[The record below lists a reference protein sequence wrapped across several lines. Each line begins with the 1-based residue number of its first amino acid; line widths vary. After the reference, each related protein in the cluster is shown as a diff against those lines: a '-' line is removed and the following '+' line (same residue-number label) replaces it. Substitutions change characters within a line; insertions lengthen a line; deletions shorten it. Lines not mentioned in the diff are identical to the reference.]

1 MKITHF
7 ILCILTTLLISAVSI
22 TAQEP
27 PKPDT
32 AGASP
37 DALPE
42 YVVQVRRPDGCQ
54 VAPVS
59 LKHKSGFVLYALP
72 RPAKIQPDSSGQP
85 ITSKVFVAARQLGTQ
100 WEVKVSI
107 GKGEFYD
114 AGDTMVGE
122 FLLNL
127 NELASVK
134 EITRFGLSPIQVGV
148 LRIIRQQ
155 AGYPGFSNS
164 TQSVSLESIEANN
177 LPDPY
182 KLQLRNNSQN
192 DLIAIQYNT
201 FREGRFLEL
210 KWLSHGL
217 SDPLIKAGESY
228 KLAVSSEDK
237 SCGDADG
244 YHPNQSDRLDLVS
257 AVFAD
262 GSFEGQSG
270 LPALIKGAAFGNRLR
285 LERVVQALRSAG
297 DDPTEIEAQL
307 KYLKDS
313 INEETEPYMIET
325 LRTILPPLPPDAT
338 PVLEGFIRSGMHDVK
353 VNLIRD
359 ANRFESL
366 KRAGNLRLTE
376 TWTAL
381 TKAKYEH
388 WLAGAEKM
396 TSH

>member
-1 MKITHF
+1 
-7 ILCILTTLLISAVSI
+7 
-22 TAQEP
+22 
-27 PKPDT
+27 
-32 AGASP
+32 
-37 DALPE
+37 
-42 YVVQVRRPDGCQ
+42 
-54 VAPVS
+54 
-59 LKHKSGFVLYALP
+59 
-72 RPAKIQPDSSGQP
+72 
-85 ITSKVFVAARQLGTQ
+85 VFVAARQLGTQ

-114 AGDTMVGE
+114 AGDTMVGQ

-134 EITRFGLSPIQVGV
+134 EVSRFGLSPIQVGV

-155 AGYPGFSNS
+155 AGDPGFINS

-228 KLAVSSEDK
+228 TLAVSSEDK

-270 LPALIKGAAFGNRLR
+270 LAALIKGAAFGNRLR
-285 LERVVQALRSAG
+285 LERVVQALRNAG
-297 DDPTEIEAQL
+297 DNPTEIESQL
-307 KYLKDS
+307 KYLQDS

-359 ANRFESL
+359 VNRFEEL

-381 TKAKYEH
+381 TKAKYER
-388 WLAGAEKM
+388 WLAGSEKM

>member
-7 ILCILTTLLISAVSI
+7 IVCILITLLIGSTRI
-22 TAQEP
+22 TAQEAT
-27 PKPDT
+27 KPDT
-32 AGASP
+32 A
-37 DALPE
+37 ALPE

-114 AGDTMVGE
+114 AGDTMVGQ

-127 NELASVK
+127 NELTSVK
-134 EITRFGLSPIQVGV
+134 EVSRFGLSPIQVGV

-155 AGYPGFSNS
+155 AGYPGFRNS

-182 KLQLRNNSQN
+182 KLQLRNNSQS

-228 KLAVSSEDK
+228 TLAVSSEDK

-262 GSFEGQSG
+262 GTFEGQSG
-270 LPALIKGAAFGNRLR
+270 LAALIKGAAFGNRLR
-285 LERVVQALRSAG
+285 LERVVQALRNAG
-297 DDPTEIEAQL
+297 DNPTEIESQL
-307 KYLKDS
+307 KYLQDS

-359 ANRFESL
+359 VNRFESL
-366 KRAGNLRLTE
+366 KRAGNLGLTE
-376 TWTAL
+376 TWTPL
-381 TKAKYEH
+381 TKAKYER
-388 WLAGAEKM
+388 WLAGAEKI

>member
-1 MKITHF
+1 MKITRF
-7 ILCILTTLLISAVSI
+7 IFCILTPLLISAVSI
-22 TAQEP
+22 TAQEAT
-27 PKPDT
+27 KPYT
-32 AGASP
+32 ADPSP
-37 DALPE
+37 ETLPE
-42 YVVQVRRPDGCQ
+42 YVVQVRRSDGCQ
-54 VAPVS
+54 VAPIS

-127 NELASVK
+127 NQLANVN
-134 EITRFGLSPIQVGV
+134 EVTRFGLSPIQVGV

-155 AGYPGFSNS
+155 AGYPGFRNS
-164 TQSVSLESIEANN
+164 AQSVSLESIEANN

-182 KLQLRNNSQN
+182 KLLLRNNSQT

-270 LPALIKGAAFGNRLR
+270 LAALIKGAAFGNRLR
-285 LERVVQALRSAG
+285 LERVVQALRNAG
-297 DDPTEIEAQL
+297 DVPTEIESQV

-359 ANRFESL
+359 ADRFESL
-366 KRAGNLRLTE
+366 KRAGNLRLIE
-376 TWTAL
+376 TWSAL
-381 TKAKYEH
+381 TKAKYER
-388 WLAGAEKM
+388 WLAGAENM

>member
-1 MKITHF
+1 MKITRF
-7 ILCILTTLLISAVSI
+7 ILCILTTVLISAASI
-22 TAQEP
+22 TAQEAS
-27 PKPDT
+27 KPDT

-85 ITSKVFVAARQLGTQ
+85 ITSKVFVGARQLGTQ

-122 FLLNL
+122 FLLNPNQL
-127 NELASVK
+127 ANVNEV
-134 EITRFGLSPIQVGV
+134 TRFGLSPIQVGV
-148 LRIIRQQ
+148 LKIIRQQ
-155 AGYPGFSNS
+155 AGYPGFRNS

-192 DLIAIQYNT
+192 DLVAIQYNT

-217 SDPLIKAGESY
+217 IDPLIKAGESY

-270 LPALIKGAAFGNRLR
+270 LAALIKGAAFGNRLR
-285 LERVVQALRSAG
+285 LESVVQALRNAG
-297 DDPTEIEAQL
+297 DDPTEIESQL

-313 INEETEPYMIET
+313 INEETQPYMIET
-325 LRTILPPLPPDAT
+325 LRAILPPLPPDAT

-359 ANRFESL
+359 ADSFESL

-381 TKAKYEH
+381 TKAKYER
-388 WLAGAEKM
+388 WLAGAENM

>member
-7 ILCILTTLLISAVSI
+7 IVCILITLLIGSTRI
-22 TAQEP
+22 TAQEAT
-27 PKPDT
+27 KPDT
-32 AGASP
+32 AGAGP
-37 DALPE
+37 GALPE

-54 VAPVS
+54 IAPVS
-59 LKHKSGFVLYALP
+59 LKYKSGFVLYALP

-134 EITRFGLSPIQVGV
+134 EVSRFGLSPIEVGV

-155 AGYPGFSNS
+155 AGYPGFRNS

-182 KLQLRNNSQN
+182 KLQLRNNSQS

-228 KLAVSSEDK
+228 TLAVSSEDK

-285 LERVVQALRSAG
+285 LESVVQALRNAG
-297 DDPTEIEAQL
+297 DDPTEIESQL
-307 KYLKDS
+307 KYLQDS

-325 LRTILPPLPPDAT
+325 LRSILPPLPPDAT

-359 ANRFESL
+359 VNRFEEL

-381 TKAKYEH
+381 TKAKYER
-388 WLAGAEKM
+388 WLAASEKM

>member
-7 ILCILTTLLISAVSI
+7 IVCILITLLIGSTRI
-22 TAQEP
+22 TAQEAT
-27 PKPDT
+27 KPDT
-32 AGASP
+32 AGAGP
-37 DALPE
+37 GALPE

-59 LKHKSGFVLYALP
+59 LKHKTGFVLYALP

-107 GKGEFYD
+107 GKDEFYD
-114 AGDTMVGE
+114 AGDTMVGQ

-134 EITRFGLSPIQVGV
+134 EVSRFGLSPIQVGV

-155 AGYPGFSNS
+155 AGDPGFINS

-201 FREGRFLEL
+201 FRQGQFLEL

-217 SDPLIKAGESY
+217 SNPLIKTGESY
-228 KLAVSSEDK
+228 TLAVSSEDK

-285 LERVVQALRSAG
+285 LERVVQALRNAG
-297 DDPTEIEAQL
+297 DDPTEIESQL
-307 KYLKDS
+307 KYLQDS

-325 LRTILPPLPPDAT
+325 LRSILPPLPPDAT

-359 ANRFESL
+359 VNRFEEL

-381 TKAKYEH
+381 TKAKYER
-388 WLAGAEKM
+388 WLAASEKM
-396 TSH
+396 TSR

>member
-7 ILCILTTLLISAVSI
+7 IVCILITLLIGSTRI
-22 TAQEP
+22 TAQEAT
-27 PKPDT
+27 KPDT
-32 AGASP
+32 A
-37 DALPE
+37 ALPE

-114 AGDTMVGE
+114 AGDTMVGQ

-134 EITRFGLSPIQVGV
+134 EVSRFGLSPIQVGV

-155 AGYPGFSNS
+155 AGDPGFINS

-182 KLQLRNNSQN
+182 KLQLRNNSPN

-201 FREGRFLEL
+201 FRQGQFLEL

-217 SDPLIKAGESY
+217 SNPLIKAGESY
-228 KLAVSSEDK
+228 TLAVSSEDK

-285 LERVVQALRSAG
+285 LERVVQALRNAG
-297 DDPTEIEAQL
+297 DDPTEIESQL
-307 KYLKDS
+307 KYLQDS

-325 LRTILPPLPPDAT
+325 LRSILPPLPPDAT

-359 ANRFESL
+359 VNRFEEL

-381 TKAKYEH
+381 TKAKYER
-388 WLAGAEKM
+388 WLAGAEKI

>member
-7 ILCILTTLLISAVSI
+7 IVCILITLLIGSTRI
-22 TAQEP
+22 TAQEAT
-27 PKPDT
+27 KPDT
-32 AGASP
+32 PGVGS

-54 VAPVS
+54 IAPVS
-59 LKHKSGFVLYALP
+59 LKYKSGFVLYALP

-114 AGDTMVGE
+114 AGDTMVGQ

-134 EITRFGLSPIQVGV
+134 EVSRFGLSPIEVGV

-155 AGYPGFSNS
+155 AGNPGFSNS

-201 FREGRFLEL
+201 FRQGQFLEL

-228 KLAVSSEDK
+228 TLAVSSEDK

-270 LPALIKGAAFGNRLR
+270 LAALIKGAAFGNRLR
-285 LERVVQALRSAG
+285 LERVVQALRNAG
-297 DDPTEIEAQL
+297 DNPTEIESQL
-307 KYLKDS
+307 KYLQDS

-359 ANRFESL
+359 VNRFESL

-381 TKAKYEH
+381 TKAKYER
-388 WLAGAEKM
+388 WLAGAEKI

>member
-7 ILCILTTLLISAVSI
+7 IVCILITLLIGSTRI
-22 TAQEP
+22 TAQEAT
-27 PKPDT
+27 KPDI
-32 AGASP
+32 A
-37 DALPE
+37 ALPE

-72 RPAKIQPDSSGQP
+72 RPTKIQPDSSGQP
-85 ITSKVFVAARQLGTQ
+85 ITSKVFVAARQLGSQ

-114 AGDTMVGE
+114 AGDTMVGQ

-134 EITRFGLSPIQVGV
+134 EVSRFGLSPIQVGV

-155 AGYPGFSNS
+155 AGDPGFSNS

-201 FREGRFLEL
+201 FRQGQFLEL

-228 KLAVSSEDK
+228 TLAVSSEDK

-285 LERVVQALRSAG
+285 LERVVQALRNAG
-297 DDPTEIEAQL
+297 DDPTEIESQL
-307 KYLKDS
+307 KYLQDS

-325 LRTILPPLPPDAT
+325 LRSILPPLPPDAT

-359 ANRFESL
+359 VNRFEEL

-376 TWTAL
+376 TWTPL
-381 TKAKYEH
+381 TKAKYER
-388 WLAGAEKM
+388 WLAASEKM
-396 TSH
+396 TSR

>member
-7 ILCILTTLLISAVSI
+7 IVCILITLLIGSTRI
-22 TAQEP
+22 TAQEAT
-27 PKPDT
+27 KPDT
-32 AGASP
+32 A
-37 DALPE
+37 ALPE

-114 AGDTMVGE
+114 AGDTMVGQ

-134 EITRFGLSPIQVGV
+134 EVSRFGLSPIQVGV

-155 AGYPGFSNS
+155 AGDPGFSNS

-201 FREGRFLEL
+201 FRQGQFLEL

-228 KLAVSSEDK
+228 TLAVSSEDK

-285 LERVVQALRSAG
+285 LESVVQALRNAG
-297 DDPTEIEAQL
+297 DDPTEIESQL
-307 KYLKDS
+307 KYLQDS

-359 ANRFESL
+359 VNRFESL
-366 KRAGNLRLTE
+366 KRAGNLGLTE
-376 TWTAL
+376 TWTPL
-381 TKAKYEH
+381 TKAKYER
-388 WLAGAEKM
+388 WLAGAEKI

>member
-7 ILCILTTLLISAVSI
+7 IVCILITVLISAASI
-22 TAQEP
+22 TAQEAT
-27 PKPDT
+27 KPDT
-32 AGASP
+32 A
-37 DALPE
+37 ALPE

-114 AGDTMVGE
+114 AGDTMVGQ

-134 EITRFGLSPIQVGV
+134 EVSRFGLSPIQVGV

-155 AGYPGFSNS
+155 AGDPGFSNS

-201 FREGRFLEL
+201 FRQGQFLEL

-228 KLAVSSEDK
+228 TLAVSSEDK

-262 GSFEGQSG
+262 GTFEGQSG
-270 LPALIKGAAFGNRLR
+270 LAALIKGAAFGNRLR
-285 LERVVQALRSAG
+285 LERVVQALRNAG
-297 DDPTEIEAQL
+297 DNPTEIESQL
-307 KYLKDS
+307 KYLQDS

-359 ANRFESL
+359 VNRFESL

-381 TKAKYEH
+381 TKAKYER

>member
-1 MKITHF
+1 
-7 ILCILTTLLISAVSI
+7 
-22 TAQEP
+22 
-27 PKPDT
+27 
-32 AGASP
+32 
-37 DALPE
+37 
-42 YVVQVRRPDGCQ
+42 
-54 VAPVS
+54 
-59 LKHKSGFVLYALP
+59 LYALP

-107 GKGEFYD
+107 GKVEFYD
-114 AGDTMVGE
+114 AGDTMVGQ

-134 EITRFGLSPIQVGV
+134 EVSRFGLSPIQVGV

-155 AGYPGFSNS
+155 AGDPGFINS

-201 FREGRFLEL
+201 FRQGQFLEL

-228 KLAVSSEDK
+228 TLAVSSEDK

-285 LERVVQALRSAG
+285 LESVVQALRNAG
-297 DDPTEIEAQL
+297 DDPTEIESQL
-307 KYLKDS
+307 KYLQDS

-325 LRTILPPLPPDAT
+325 LRSILPPLPPDAT

-359 ANRFESL
+359 VNRFEEL

-381 TKAKYEH
+381 TKAKYER
-388 WLAGAEKM
+388 WLAASEKM
-396 TSH
+396 TSR